1 MAVADGAAN
10 AAAAG
15 SAPFR
20 SIVITGASS
29 GIGAALARLYAAPG
43 VRLGLIGQ
51 NAGRLAAVAADA
63 AAKGAQVESA
73 LLDVSA
79 GAAMQDWL
87 AAFEAAG
94 PVDMVFANAGISTG
108 LSPTGTFESTEDA
121 RRVLSVNTL
130 GAINTVMPLV
140 PSMQARRRGHIVLV
154 SSLAGLRG
162 LGEAPAYS
170 ASKAAIKEWGIA
182 LRDALKADGVK
193 VTVVCPGFVQTPMGD
208 QFVGA
213 KMFVLSADQAA
224 ARIARAV
231 AANRRLAAFPLPLAL
246 SVQMLAHMPE
256 RLARLML
263 KITAFRVR
271 SRAQ

>member
-1 MAVADGAAN
+1 MVAEATTAAVT
-10 AAAAG
+10 
-15 SAPFR
+15 

-29 GIGAALARLYAAPG
+29 GIGAALARFYAAPG

-51 NAGRLAAVAADA
+51 NAARLATIAAEA
-63 AAKGAQVESA
+63 SAKGAAVESA
-73 LLDVSA
+73 VLDVANGS
-79 GAAMQDWL
+79 AMQDWL
-87 AAFEAAG
+87 ASFSATA
-94 PVDMVFANAGISTG
+94 PVDIVIANAGISTG
-108 LSPTGTFESTEDA
+108 LSPTGTFESAEDA
-121 RRVLSVNTL
+121 RRVLSVNAL

-140 PSMQARRRGHIVLV
+140 PAMQARRRGSIVLV

-182 LRDALKADGVK
+182 LRDALKGDGIN

-213 KMFVLSADQAA
+213 KMFVLTADQAA
-224 ARIARAV
+224 QHIAKAE
-231 AANRRLAAFPLPLAL
+231 AAGRRLVAFPLPLAL
-246 SVQMLAHMPE
+246 SVHLLAHMPE
-256 RLARLML
+256 GLARLML
-263 KITAFRVR
+263 RLTAFRVR